1 MLTRQVQRFLIVG
14 FTTVAI
20 DFAVY
25 RLLLFLDVPTEPAKG
40 MGFSAGTVFAYFA
53 NKAWTFDRAKG
64 GRNVFAMFIGLYVAT
79 LAINV
84 GINSAV
90 IAVLKESEIVL
101 ALGFLA
107 ATGTSATLNFAG
119 MRSIVFRRGSET
131 SN

>member
-1 MLTRQVQRFLIVG
+1 
-14 FTTVAI
+14 
-20 DFAVY
+20 
-25 RLLLFLDVPTEPAKG
+25 
-40 MGFSAGTVFAYFA
+40 
-53 NKAWTFDRAKG
+53 
-64 GRNVFAMFIGLYVAT
+64 MFIGLYVAT

-131 SN
+131 SD